1 MKQVK
6 EEIYKLQDAA
16 RFNAEKEMDERI
28 RRQYLAQYNVL
39 AQLLTN
45 LKN

>member
-1 MKQVK
+1 MEQVK

-16 RFNAEKEMDERI
+16 RSNAEREMDERL
-28 RRQYLAQYNVL
+28 RGQYLAQYNVL